1 MERCWCEE
9 ERAPYSTKGEKVS
22 PLTEAQ
28 CARRRLGS
36 SKREPV
42 RMADPSRSGR
52 RGHQI
57 PADAK
62 NNEHRIAGLPRK

>member
-9 ERAPYSTKGEKVS
+9 ERAPCSTKGEKVS

-42 RMADPSRSGR
+42 RLAANAMN
-52 RGHQI
+52 
-57 PADAK
+57 K
-62 NNEHRIAGLPRK
+62 EHCLAGLPSR